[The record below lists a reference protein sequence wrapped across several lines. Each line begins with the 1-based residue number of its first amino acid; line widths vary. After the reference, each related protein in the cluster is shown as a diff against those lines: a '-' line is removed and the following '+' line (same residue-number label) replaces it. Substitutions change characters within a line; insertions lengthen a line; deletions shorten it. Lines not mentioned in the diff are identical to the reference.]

1 VVALGIF
8 NNSGP
13 AQTEDINATMP
24 LTKPTHGRV
33 WRSSKILP
41 FLTNIAIEK
50 MSCDSYGY
58 DAGEYVRVLVNQDP
72 QPLECADGP
81 GESCTIAAFQEWVQ
95 GRGEMFG
102 GFTEKCSP
110 KYDNS
115 TDTLSIYS

>member
-24 LTKPTHGRV
+24 LTKPNHGRV

-50 MSCDSYGY
+50 MTCDSYGY

-81 GESCTIAAFQEWVQ
+81 GESCPIAAFQEWVQ